1 VKVRFADVQSH
12 VLLGFKNK
20 RQSLLFFRITDV
32 AKFKHKL
39 GWFEALITWTD
50 AELKRR
56 ETDDFHGSIG
66 MLAFAFRG
74 LSRLLPDADL
84 AWLRQPRTAAV
95 TTYGSSGAAFA
106 EDCYARA
113 NAVLLD
119 TREELAGWVV
129 GAPSNAPDGVLLL
142 TDPTSTRGGSG
153 ETRLDEVTRELADC
167 ADLFHPEHG
176 YRLLDR
182 DGHTREHFGFRDGV
196 SPQFVEVT
204 DSDGSSLKPNAVTDG
219 RQQFPGET
227 LLFSKDAG
235 SSEPPAK
242 RMPEWL
248 YASSFLVFRRLKQD
262 VAGFHDTIAAA
273 AKRTGRPVANIAM
286 RVLGRSVQGGSP
298 MAPPIEIPNDHFDYS
313 SDPNGTECP
322 FSAHARRANP
332 RSAEPKLSHPV
343 FRRSLVYGEASPSTF
358 DSPKSDGIDRGLLF
372 LCYQASIEGQ
382 FEYVTRHWLNNHD
395 SFASPIDALLGKQAG
410 KTGDRDI
417 DLGIGQPVTLG
428 TFVRATGAGYFL
440 TPTRTALR
448 RILEV

>member
-1 VKVRFADVQSH
+1 VKVRFSDVQSH
-12 VLLGFKNK
+12 VLLGFKNQH
-20 RQSLLFFRITDV
+20 QSLLFFRITDIK
-32 AKFKHKL
+32 KFKQKL
-39 GWFEALITWTD
+39 GWFEELITWTD

-56 ETDDFHGSIG
+56 EADDIHGSIG

-74 LSRLLPDADL
+74 LIRLLPEGDL
-84 AWLRQPRTAAV
+84 SWLRLPRKEAV
-95 TTYGSSGAAFA
+95 TTYGSSQAAFA
-106 EDCYARA
+106 EDCYSRA
-113 NAVLLD
+113 NSALLD
-119 TREELAGWVV
+119 SREELAGWVV

-142 TDPTSTRGGSG
+142 TDPTSTREGSG

-176 YRLLDR
+176 YRLLDGDR
-182 DGHTREHFGFRDGV
+182 HTREHFGFRDGV

-204 DSDGSSLKPNAVTDG
+204 DSDGSILKPNPVTNV
-219 RQQFPGET
+219 RQRFPGET
-227 LLFSKDAG
+227 LLLSRDVDSA
-235 SSEPPAK
+235 EPPGK

-248 YASSFLVFRRLKQD
+248 HASSFLVFRRLQQD
-262 VAGFHDTIAAA
+262 VAGFHAAISA
-273 AKRTGRPVANIAM
+273 VARRTGRPVDEIGA
-286 RVLGRSVQGGSP
+286 RVLGRSVHGGSL
-298 MAPPIEIPNDHFDYS
+298 MAPPIHVPNDDFHYS
-313 SDPNGTECP
+313 GDPNGEVCP

-410 KTGDRDI
+410 KPGARDI
-417 DLGIGQPVTLG
+417 ELGIGQPVTLG

-440 TPTRTALR
+440 TPTRTALH
-448 RILEV
+448 RILQA